1 MKPKKSWAPTICW
14 ATALFVFN
22 YVLLSFLYHEQT
34 TAKVGWILLWLG
46 PVHDPRNKVT
56 NVHQLSTGELL
67 LTVVNRVG
75 LLRVKAGEVDPDVG
89 WVSAVED
96 LEAGSDGRTLIIIDY
111 LPTVDVVIVGVR
123 VFQPVELTELE
134 EVPVLLVE
142 GYLLL
147 DRCQLVFRQ
156 LGDV

>member
-1 MKPKKSWAPTICW
+1 M
-14 ATALFVFN
+14 
-22 YVLLSFLYHEQT
+22 
-34 TAKVGWILLWLG
+34 ILLWLG

-123 VFQPVELTELE
+123 VLQPVELTELE